1 MKHAF
6 SALNILCALSLPLL
20 ALSGCLF
27 RTSDPVTFYTLS
39 PMPQT
44 AGQTGAVPG
53 TLLAVLPVAIPTVVD
68 RPQIV
73 TRADD
78 NRILISDTHY
88 WGGSLGDNFTR
99 VLVANLGTLLA
110 PKQVNVLSDAHAPDE
125 AYRLSVVV
133 GQFDGRL
140 ADTVRLN
147 ASWTIKAPKIQ
158 KTMAVGNSVVQ
169 EPVTGGGYGDLVAA
183 KSRAVAALSREIAA
197 EFEKLR

>member
-6 SALNILCALSLPLL
+6 SALKILCALSLPVL

-44 AGQTGAVPG
+44 AGRTGAVPG
-53 TLLAVLPVAIPTVVD
+53 TLLAVLPVAIPTVID

-78 NRILISDTHY
+78 NRILMSDTHY

-110 PKQVNVLSDAHAPDE
+110 AKQVSVLSDAIAPDA

-147 ASWTIKAPKIQ
+147 ASWSLKEPKRQ
-158 KTMAVGNSVVQ
+158 KTLAVGNSVIQ
-169 EPVTGGGYGDLVAA
+169 EAVTGGGYDELVAA
-183 KSRAVAALSREIAA
+183 ASRAVAALSREIAA

>member
-1 MKHAF
+1 MTHVF
-6 SALNILCALSLPLL
+6 SALKILCALSLPVL
-20 ALSGCLF
+20 ALSGCLLG
-27 RTSDPVTFYTLS
+27 TSDPVAFYTLS

-44 AGQTGAVPG
+44 AGRTGAVPG
-53 TLLAVLPVAIPTVVD
+53 TLLAVLPVAIPTAVD

-110 PKQVNVLSDAHAPDE
+110 AKQVNVLSDAHAPDE

-133 GQFDGRL
+133 GQLDGRL
-140 ADTVRLN
+140 SDTVRLN
-147 ASWTIKAPKIQ
+147 ASWTLKEPQ
-158 KTMAVGNSVVQ
+158 SQTTLAVGHSVIQ
-169 EPVTGGGYGDLVAA
+169 EAVAGEGYDELVAA
-183 KSRAVAALSREIAA
+183 ASRAVAALSREIAA